1 MLTWVRE
8 DEVTI
13 KYCARVPFASKFW
26 GICDLGK
33 AGKYFLWSITK
44 VEKSGYWAG
53 SAKIFLG

>member
-1 MLTWVRE
+1 MLTQVRE

-13 KYCARVPFASKFW
+13 KYCARAPFSSKFW
-26 GICDLGK
+26 GMCDLGK
-33 AGKYFLWSITK
+33 AGKYFLWPITK